1 AVTRKV
7 RQLSTS
13 EASLSQKSHQLDTA
27 LNNMSQG
34 LCMFDAH
41 HRLVT
46 CNMRYAEMYGLGA
59 ETTRSGTQNSDI
71 RAARQASGSLPVNV
85 ESVVTSAAGGR
96 PDACTVEKLSDGRI
110 VSVNRQSMSDLGW
123 VEIHQDITSEKRAE
137 AELAHLARYDA
148 LTGLANR
155 ALFTEKANDA
165 LVCMRDRGTRFSVL

>member
-1 AVTRKV
+1 RKV

-46 CNMRYAEMYGLGA
+46 CNMRYAEMYGLGP
-59 ETTRSGTQNSDI
+59 ETTRSGTPNSAVA
-71 RAARQASGSLPVNV
+71 AARLASGNLPVSV
-85 ESVVTSAAGGR
+85 ESVVTSLPNETAH
-96 PDACTVEKLSDGRI
+96 PDACTIETLRDGRI
-110 VSVNRQSMSDLGW
+110 ISVNRQSMSDLGW
-123 VEIHQDITSEKRAE
+123 VEIHQDITSQKRAE